1 MGQSMSF
8 HYEDASLE
16 EVVRYRV
23 TFYLL
28 GVSFLEPH
36 VVPALSAPD

>member
-1 MGQSMSF
+1 MGQSISG
-8 HYEDASLE
+8 HYESASLG

-28 GVSFLEPH
+28 GVSFLEPQ